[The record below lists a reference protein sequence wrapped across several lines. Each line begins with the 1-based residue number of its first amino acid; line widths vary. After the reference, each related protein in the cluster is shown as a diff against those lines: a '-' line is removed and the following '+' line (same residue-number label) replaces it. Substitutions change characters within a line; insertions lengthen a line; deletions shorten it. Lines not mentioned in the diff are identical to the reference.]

1 MDPVST
7 PPLPTVNN
15 LGRASSRNADEATA
29 LRSFDAYFVGEML
42 KRSAPQNPT
51 GLFDGGEAGRMY
63 QEQLY
68 QELARMIAEKGDFGL
83 ASTLKGSLSEKG
95 ESAKG
100 AAANALTPGKPNSL
114 NSPKTPESATEELK
128 R

>member
-15 LGRASSRNADEATA
+15 LGHVSSRNADESTA
-29 LRSFDAYFVGEML
+29 LKSFDAYFVGEML

-63 QEQLY
+63 QEHLY
-68 QELARMIAEKGDFGL
+68 EEIARMVAEKGDFGM
-83 ASTLKGSLSEKG
+83 ASSLKGALLQKADSKTDADKPVPGALRAKAA
-95 ESAKG
+95 ESKE
-100 AAANALTPGKPNSL
+100 P
-114 NSPKTPESATEELK
+114 ATEELE

>member
-15 LGRASSRNADEATA
+15 LGRATSRNADESTA
-29 LRSFDAYFVGEML
+29 LKSFDAYFVGEML

-63 QEQLY
+63 QEHLY
-68 QELARMIAEKGDFGL
+68 QEIARMVAEKGDFGL
-83 ASTLKGSLSEKG
+83 ASSLQGALSG
-95 ESAKG
+95 KG
-100 AAANALTPGKPNSL
+100 ASEAAAAEPGPTAAAKDVA
-114 NSPKTPESATEELK
+114 KTREPGTEELE

>member
-7 PPLPTVNN
+7 TPLPTVNN
-15 LGRASSRNADEATA
+15 LGRASSRNADESTA
-29 LRSFDAYFVGEML
+29 LKSFDAYFVGEML

-63 QEQLY
+63 QEHLY
-68 QELARMIAEKGDFGL
+68 QELARMVAEKGDFGL
-83 ASTLKGSLSEKG
+83 ASSLKGALSPKADSET
-95 ESAKG
+95 
-100 AAANALTPGKPNSL
+100 AAAKPAPATIRNHEAE
-114 NSPKTPESATEELK
+114 PKQTTTEELE